1 LKSIL
6 TITTCF
12 IFYTLS
18 LLVPFHSFAAQH
30 EGPSFASVTH
40 SSSTAGDGQ
49 SPAIVQFTYSKNDNK
64 ITLNWVADKNQD
76 MNLFEIEKSRDGKD
90 FKMAALV
97 FGTEKTGDENYRFF
111 EKAVA
116 KKVYYRIK
124 IVGKDNTVKYSEV
137 LIANK

>member
-1 LKSIL
+1 
-6 TITTCF
+6 
-12 IFYTLS
+12 
-18 LLVPFHSFAAQH
+18 
-30 EGPSFASVTH
+30 
-40 SSSTAGDGQ
+40 
-49 SPAIVQFTYSKNDNK
+49 
-64 ITLNWVADKNQD
+64 